1 MASVAVKG
9 PVGRRPWQQCLD
21 DMRVKPL
28 DHEVFALALPAL
40 GALAA
45 EPLYILVD
53 TAIVGH
59 LGTTQLAS
67 LAIAATVLST
77 GFTML
82 NFLTYGTTAQVAR
95 LHGAGRDRDAA
106 ALGSQALWLALFL
119 GLFLLIATQL
129 FAPPAVSLMGGEDEV
144 AEGAVLYLRIAAIG
158 GPFFMIA
165 AAGQGFLRGM
175 GDLRTPLIILVV
187 AHAVNVVLEVLF
199 VYGFGWGLAGSAWGT
214 VIAQAGMGLAFVQ
227 VQRRAGFEPPI
238 LALMRPL
245 IRIGSEIAV
254 RTGALLG
261 SFLVASAV
269 LARVGSASLAAH
281 QIAFQ
286 LFVFLALVLDAL
298 AIAAQVMVGR
308 LLGAGDA
315 ARARAAATRV
325 ILWSAVVGAGFGLL
339 LVALTDILP
348 HAFTDDPGV
357 VERAQEIW
365 WLFAALMPLNGVV
378 FALDGILIGA
388 GDTRFLM
395 WGMLL
400 SAAVYIPVALLALD
414 QGWGIMGV
422 WWGLAGLIGMRALTC
437 GLRFLGSRWVLTGA
451 PA

>member
-1 MASVAVKG
+1 MTG
-9 PVGRRPWQQCLD
+9 D
-21 DMRVKPL
+21 DMRLKPL
-28 DHEVFALALPAL
+28 DREVFTLAIPAL

-77 GFTML
+77 GFTVL

-95 LHGAGRDRDAA
+95 LHGAGHDRDAA
-106 ALGSQALWLALFL
+106 LLGSQALWLALFL
-119 GLFLLIATQL
+119 GFALLVATFFL
-129 FAPPAVSLMGGEDEV
+129 APGAVKLMGGEDEI
-144 AEGAVLYLRIAAIG
+144 ADGSVLYLRIAAIG
-158 GPFFMIA
+158 APFFMIA

-175 GDLRTPLIILVV
+175 GDLRTPLVILVV

-227 VQRRAGFEPPI
+227 VQRRAGFEPPL
-238 LALMRPL
+238 LARMRPL

-269 LARVGSASLAAH
+269 LARVGAASLAAH

-286 LFVFLALVLDAL
+286 LFIFLALVLDAL

-308 LLGAGDA
+308 LLGAGDGE
-315 ARARAAATRV
+315 RARAAATRV
-325 ILWSAVVGAGFGLL
+325 ILWSAVVGAGFGL
-339 LVALTDILP
+339 ILIP
-348 HAFTDDPGV
+348 HAFTDDELV

-400 SAAVYIPVALLALD
+400 SAAVYVPVALLALD
-414 QGWGIMGV
+414 QGWGITGV

>member
-1 MASVAVKG
+1 MAARK
-9 PVGRRPWQQCLD
+9 LD
-21 DMRVKPL
+21 R
-28 DHEVFALALPAL
+28 EIFALAIPAL

-45 EPLYILVD
+45 EPLYVLVD

-59 LGTTQLAS
+59 LGTVQLAA

-77 GFTML
+77 GFTVL

-95 LHGAGRDRDAA
+95 LHGAGRDADAG
-106 ALGSQALWLALFL
+106 ALGSQALWLALGL
-119 GLFLLIATQL
+119 GLLLVVATVA
-129 FAPPAVSLMGGEDEV
+129 FAPAAVRLMGGEGEV
-144 AEGAVLYLRIAAIG
+144 ADGAVLYLRIAALG
-158 GPFFMIA
+158 APFFMIA

-175 GDLRTPLIILVV
+175 GDLRTPLVILVV

-227 VQRRAGFEPPI
+227 VQRRAGFEPPV
-238 LALMRPL
+238 LARMRPL
-245 IRIGSEIAV
+245 MRIGAEIAV

-269 LARVGSASLAAH
+269 LARVNAASLAAH

-298 AIAAQVMVGR
+298 AIAAQVMIGR

-315 ARARAAATRV
+315 ARARGAATRV
-325 ILWSAVVGAGFGLL
+325 ILWSAIVGAGFGAVLF
-339 LVALTDILP
+339 ALTDVLP
-348 HAFTDDPGV
+348 HAFTPDDAV
-357 VERAQEIW
+357 IERAHAVW
-365 WLFAALMPLNGVV
+365 PLFAALMPAAGAV

-388 GDTRFLM
+388 SDTRYLM
-395 WGMLL
+395 WSMLAA
-400 SAAVYIPVALLALD
+400 SAVYVPLALLALHRD
-414 QGWGIMGV
+414 WGITGV
-422 WWGLAGLIGMRALTC
+422 WAGLWALFAVRLITL
-437 GLRFLGSRWVLTGA
+437 GVRFAGRRWALTGA